1 MRRKILVIGGGPAGM
16 LSAISAARNGAEVVL
31 LERNP
36 MPGKKL
42 SATGNGRCNFT
53 NRSMPKHVYRGD
65 DLDFAWK
72 VLDSFGSEETVHFF
86 SELGVETKWRD
97 TYAYPQSDEARSVT
111 EALCDELKRLDVQV
125 VCNIMVKDIR
135 VNKSAASKGQ
145 DIHKKHSSKK
155 NIPKANGS
163 DQDGYRFTV
172 FAEEAIYPK
181 ATPKKGRLKPER
193 FERRIFFGDTVILCT
208 GSKAAPSTGSD
219 GSGYRMAEHL
229 GHHIVPVV
237 PALTGIRCHGS
248 QYASLAGIRTDAT
261 VSCYVEN
268 LCAAVDT
275 GELQLTDYGISGIPV
290 FQIERFVA
298 KALLEKKPCYV
309 EINFLPGKTDEEAEQ
324 YFFSR
329 KERLSERTIG
339 HFFTGLFHEKLG
351 AFFLSET
358 ELHADRMVSTLKK
371 RDIQALCHVILHYTA
386 KPLEVNDFSM
396 AQSAAGGVDTREVDP
411 FTMESKRC
419 KGIYLAGEL
428 LDIDGKCGGYN
439 LQFAFATGM
448 IAGRAASI
456 AK

>member
-53 NRSMPKHVYRGD
+53 NRSMTKDVYRGD

-237 PALTGIRCHGS
+237 PALTGIRCHGPCWHP
-248 QYASLAGIRTDAT
+248 YG
-261 VSCYVEN
+261 CYGKL
-268 LCAAVDT
+268 LCR
-275 GELQLTDYGISGIPV
+275 ESM
-290 FQIERFVA
+290 
-298 KALLEKKPCYV
+298 C
-309 EINFLPGKTDEEAEQ
+309 
-324 YFFSR
+324 SR
-329 KERLSERTIG
+329 
-339 HFFTGLFHEKLG
+339 
-351 AFFLSET
+351 
-358 ELHADRMVSTLKK
+358 
-371 RDIQALCHVILHYTA
+371 
-386 KPLEVNDFSM
+386 
-396 AQSAAGGVDTREVDP
+396 
-411 FTMESKRC
+411 
-419 KGIYLAGEL
+419 
-428 LDIDGKCGGYN
+428 
-439 LQFAFATGM
+439 
-448 IAGRAASI
+448 
-456 AK
+456 